1 MKNKYTLKGERIF
14 IENDLSGE
22 ERKIQEKM
30 NRGKETKRQGKGG
43 KSRIR
48 KSEIGKIAEGIDR
61 NRKRRSKKK

>member
-14 IENDLSGE
+14 IENDLSWE

-30 NRGKETKRQGKGG
+30 NRGKETKRQGKG

-48 KSEIGKIAEGIDR
+48 KSEIGKSAEGID
-61 NRKRRSKKK
+61 RKRRSKKK